1 MDYQDVKGVHV
12 GLAVASIGLFVARAI
27 LSLRGLDW
35 RSRWPWLR
43 WLPHA
48 VDTALL
54 MAGVT
59 LVLWSGQYPGQQAWL
74 TAKLVALLA
83 YIAMGRLA
91 LRLGLPV
98 MRRACFLA
106 AALAC
111 VGYIA
116 TAAVTRQAWPWR

>member
-1 MDYQDVKGVHV
+1 MDYQDVRHAHI
-12 GLAVASIGLFVARAI
+12 GLAVTSIGLFAARAS
-27 LSLRGLDW
+27 LALRGLDW

-54 MAGVT
+54 VAGVT
-59 LVLWSGQYPGQQAWL
+59 LALWSGQYPGQQAWL
-74 TAKLVALLA
+74 TAKLAALLA

-91 LRLGLPV
+91 LRPDLPV
-98 MRRACFLA
+98 ARRAGCVV

-111 VGYIA
+111 VGYIVM
-116 TAAVTRQAWPWR
+116 AAVTRRGWPWG